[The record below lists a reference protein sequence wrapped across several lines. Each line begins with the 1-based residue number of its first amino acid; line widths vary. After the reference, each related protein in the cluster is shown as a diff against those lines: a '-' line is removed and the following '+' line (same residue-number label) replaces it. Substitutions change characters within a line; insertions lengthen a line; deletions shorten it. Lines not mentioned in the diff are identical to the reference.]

1 MAGSVDL
8 HFLAMR
14 NPSFRLISHPSLYS
28 FLVVHLRL
36 TSSAGPIARLGFHF
50 ALLIFARVTIR
61 HLSTPTMVSQPS
73 QETSSGGSVS
83 RKTPDSELASFT
95 FHSQQQNVSPLVGR
109 TREIDP
115 RVPMDPFMARTYNL
129 FEGADHAD
137 SPISMGSPPAQ
148 SLPVYLDPTPA
159 PAPASLNYPVATP
172 PSGSYGRSPFSLPL
186 RGPVHTTYDPLAV
199 PGPTSH
205 PREPFSVQNNF
216 ATPQISPLQPKH
228 LQTSFCDERRFLVR
242 NVDTDTEG
250 LEVVQLFQNL
260 ASVNGPFW
268 TTLNT
273 TGRFF
278 VSFSDSRNVEAAI
291 QRISRDYKEWEL
303 IPLSAED
310 FARDTR
316 MVTPLPLSFDDAVIV
331 TVYCGTY
338 STIQPANVIV
348 RIKQFLE
355 LTGKVRSIQEL
366 QFGIPSDGSRLTTHE
381 LAVKYFDT
389 RHAANAVKALNATR
403 TADFVMEVMPLHRD
417 MPTAMHRHWTSV
429 PKTRRSSMV
438 FPGTPAR
445 RMYMSPSD
453 PESPP
458 IPDELKPARNVIDLS
473 YASKHTQ
480 PNDLGNL
487 LLLLQPGLQKID
499 KSKQQHLK
507 QVLDLTSANCYDFMY
522 LRMGVPDFDQ
532 NQSVGYAFVN
542 FSVPLDI
549 MAFME
554 ARENMCWPGFET
566 HVEKVAEM
574 SYATVQGRE
583 ALVEKFRNSPVM
595 LNHPDNRPKLF
606 HTAGPHT
613 GRLASFPPVN
623 NFFILAKG
631 VDRSRRSGLYRGPP
645 PGPGGPRGPHSMGPS
660 GHPRVMSVDSNE
672 SGGVRLERETS
683 VPVPMSTP
691 IRGPHNNGDH
701 SNHGDRSNHG
711 ERSNHTVSG
720 SHGHPRPN
728 GARGNHRSG
737 PPGPDRGAG
746 AGASQPWNNGSR
758 PPRTE

>member
-1 MAGSVDL
+1 
-8 HFLAMR
+8 
-14 NPSFRLISHPSLYS
+14 
-28 FLVVHLRL
+28 
-36 TSSAGPIARLGFHF
+36 
-50 ALLIFARVTIR
+50 
-61 HLSTPTMVSQPS
+61 MVSQPPK
-73 QETSSGGSVS
+73 ETSSGGSAS

-95 FHSQQQNVSPLVGR
+95 FHSQQQNGSPLAGR

-115 RVPMDPFMARTYNL
+115 RVPMDPFMARAYNL
-129 FEGADHAD
+129 FEGADLAD
-137 SPISMGSPPAQ
+137 SPNSVGSPPAQ

-159 PAPASLNYPVATP
+159 SAPVNLNYPVSTP

-186 RGPVHTTYDPLAV
+186 RGPAHTTYDPSAV
-199 PGPTSH
+199 LGPTSH
-205 PREPFSVQNNF
+205 PREPFGVQNNF
-216 ATPQISPLQPKH
+216 ASPQISPLQPKD
-228 LQTSFCDERRFLVR
+228 LQTSFCDDRRLLVR

-278 VSFSDSRNVEAAI
+278 VSFSDSRDVDAAI

-310 FARDTR
+310 FTRDTR
-316 MVTPLPLSFDDAVIV
+316 MVSPLPLGFDDAVVV

-355 LTGKVRSIQEL
+355 LAGKVRSIQEL

-381 LAVKYFDT
+381 LAVKYFDS

-417 MPTAMHRHWTSV
+417 MPSAMHRHWTSV
-429 PKTRRSSMV
+429 PKTRRPSMV

-453 PESPP
+453 PDSPP

-473 YASKHTQ
+473 KIYYGQDGRTTVMLRNI
-480 PNDLGNL
+480 PNQMTWVTFPSFTNLGSRKLTN
-487 LLLLQPGLQKID
+487 G
-499 KSKQQHLK
+499 KQQHLK

-554 ARENMCWPGFET
+554 ARESMCWPGFET

-606 HTAGPHT
+606 HTAGPRT

-631 VDRSRRSGLYRGPP
+631 VDRSRRSEGPLQVLA
-645 PGPGGPRGPHSMGPS
+645 GPVAPTPWVPLVTLVWCRLIAASPAASDLSVKHRCQCQCQPRSADHTTMATVLAMAIVPTTPFLVHTAILVLLELVAIIARDLQALIVELELEPRGPGTTVRYLLVPTRPKLTRSQSWGHSRGYDLTMNDYGN
-660 GHPRVMSVDSNE
+660 VMYGIYDAD
-672 SGGVRLERETS
+672 G
-683 VPVPMSTP
+683 
-691 IRGPHNNGDH
+691 
-701 SNHGDRSNHG
+701 
-711 ERSNHTVSG
+711 
-720 SHGHPRPN
+720 
-728 GARGNHRSG
+728 
-737 PPGPDRGAG
+737 
-746 AGASQPWNNGSR
+746 
-758 PPRTE
+758 